1 MGLGVFAGVF
11 EEMWCLH
18 VVFCG
23 QYVVR
28 SAVSLVS
35 GPVLFRGWKFGTF
48 SGFIFDDSRF
58 GNEPQGVGLQVGW
71 NVCTGWVYNGGAAR
85 LSRSLMRRSLW
96 DAGEESATFYVEYKG
111 GMYRTDQGD
120 RHMS

>member
-1 MGLGVFAGVF
+1 MLDSLHNGLAVGADELRCIARSGDFCAIFWGVGLGDFAGVF

-23 QYVVR
+23 QYVVE

-71 NVCTGWVYNGGAAR
+71 NVCT
-85 LSRSLMRRSLW
+85 
-96 DAGEESATFYVEYKG
+96 
-111 GMYRTDQGD
+111 
-120 RHMS
+120 

>member
-1 MGLGVFAGVF
+1 LGQTNSGVSPGRGDFCAIFWGVGLGDFAGVF

-23 QYVVR
+23 QYVVE

-48 SGFIFDDSRF
+48 F
-58 GNEPQGVGLQVGW
+58 W
-71 NVCTGWVYNGGAAR
+71 NY
-85 LSRSLMRRSLW
+85 
-96 DAGEESATFYVEYKG
+96 F
-111 GMYRTDQGD
+111 
-120 RHMS
+120 

>member
-1 MGLGVFAGVF
+1 VGLGVFAGVF
-11 EEMWCLH
+11 EEMWCLQ

-48 SGFIFDDSRF
+48 SGFIF
-58 GNEPQGVGLQVGW
+58 
-71 NVCTGWVYNGGAAR
+71 
-85 LSRSLMRRSLW
+85 
-96 DAGEESATFYVEYKG
+96 
-111 GMYRTDQGD
+111 
-120 RHMS
+120 